1 MNTIHNNIYPVLTT
15 FNLPIHQPNDFT
27 SFALPLCT
35 IQDSREPSIFSSN
48 VPFLCII
55 EDIRFPNELNL
66 QIMKPFI
73 CTKINFEDDPEP
85 LPYNVGYAWSYL
97 DDTDWVDNAF
107 QSIHGDDYT
116 DTKVIG
122 FIKL

>member
-1 MNTIHNNIYPVLTT
+1 MTEG
-15 FNLPIHQPNDFT
+15 
-27 SFALPLCT
+27 
-35 IQDSREPSIFSSN
+35 REPDIYSSN

-55 EDIRFPNELNL
+55 EDIRFPNELHL
-66 QIMKPFI
+66 QIMKPYI